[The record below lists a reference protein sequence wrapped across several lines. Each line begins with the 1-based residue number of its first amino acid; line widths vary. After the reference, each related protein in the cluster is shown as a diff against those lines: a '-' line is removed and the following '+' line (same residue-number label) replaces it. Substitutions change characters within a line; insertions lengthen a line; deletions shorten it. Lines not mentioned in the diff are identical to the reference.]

1 MKNTVLIRLCFSV
14 LVCCGIAVGCSKMND
29 SYEKFIKHGEQI
41 YSANPDSIWIA
52 SGRNRVQ
59 LSWLMKGAPHVDRYC
74 IYWNDGLDS
83 SAGSIADILN
93 GDTAR
98 IIIDDLSEGSY
109 AFKIFTFDKGGNA
122 SIGKDTLAEVYGAG
136 YAESLSNR
144 PLKSFALT
152 GSDLKLIW
160 YPADSSNINTEL
172 RYMDQSGT
180 MHTVR
185 LPADSQYN
193 VLEHWEIGSK
203 IYYKSAFIPAK
214 NAIDT
219 FEVEHYD
226 SVRVTNIPVSK
237 ALWKAVSLPHDAGE
251 RSEANGLS
259 WLWDGQPAD
268 YPDIYYASEVPPCA
282 FTIDLGQVYTQ
293 LTRMEEWGRAGGYYN
308 PLHFEVWGIADT
320 TGAIVDLSPDETGWK
335 EATQDKGW
343 TLLADVER
351 DDNGVDGWTA
361 DLIANPPAVRFIRIR
376 VLTTATTT
384 NKMHL
389 SELSFW
395 YNP

>member
-1 MKNTVLIRLCFSV
+1 MKNTMLIRCFLLSITS
-14 LVCCGIAVGCSKMND
+14 LVVAIGCSKMND
-29 SYEKFIKHGEQI
+29 SYEQFIQHGEQI
-41 YSANPDSIWIA
+41 YSANPDSIWVA
-52 SGRNRVQ
+52 PGNNRVQ
-59 LSWLMKGAPHVDRYC
+59 LSWLMDAAPHVERYC

-83 SAGSIADILN
+83 LAGPIAGILK

-98 IIIDDLSEGSY
+98 ITIGGLSEGSHV
-109 AFKIFTFDKGGNA
+109 FKIFTFDKGGHR
-122 SIGKDTLAEVYGAG
+122 SIGKDTLAQVYGAG
-136 YAESLSNR
+136 YLESLSNR
-144 PLKSFALT
+144 PLKSFALS

-160 YPADSSNINTEL
+160 YPADSSNVGTDL
-172 RYMDQSGT
+172 RYIDQSGVT
-180 MHTVR
+180 HAVHI
-185 LPADSQYN
+185 PADSQYN
-193 VLEHWEIGSK
+193 VLANWEIGTK
-203 IYYKSAFIPAK
+203 IYYKSSFIPAN

-219 FEVEHYD
+219 FEVTYYD
-226 SVRVTNIPVSK
+226 SVQVTNIPVNK
-237 ALWKAVSLPHDAGE
+237 ALWTAVTLPHDAGE
-251 RSEANGLS
+251 RGEENGLS

-268 YPDIYYASEVPPCA
+268 YPDIYYASEPPPCA
-282 FTIDLGQVYTQ
+282 FTIDLGKVYEQ
-293 LTRMEEWGRAGGYYN
+293 LTRVEEWGRSGGYYN

-320 TGAIVDLSPDETGWK
+320 TGAVVDLAPNESDWK
-335 EATQDKGW
+335 DATLAKGW

-361 DLIANPPAVRFIRIR
+361 DLIAHPPAVRFIRIR